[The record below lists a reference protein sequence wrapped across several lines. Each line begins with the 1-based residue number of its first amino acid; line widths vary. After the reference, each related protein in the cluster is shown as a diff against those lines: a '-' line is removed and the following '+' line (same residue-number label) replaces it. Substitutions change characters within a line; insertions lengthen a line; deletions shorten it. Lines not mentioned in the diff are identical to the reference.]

1 MVELTEDKIAHYT
14 ATVDNTNRL
23 LGKMNKEIKTE
34 PLTQQRNSPE
44 DDCTDSGSQIVMDS
58 DNCDGEYLVYTG
70 FYIGNGRFQT

>member
-1 MVELTEDKIAHYT
+1 
-14 ATVDNTNRL
+14 
-23 LGKMNKEIKTE
+23 MNKEIKTE
-34 PLTQQRNSPE
+34 RLTEQRNSPE